1 MKDIFISCSK
11 EDKKFSKKLVSKLE
25 SAGYSCYVLPR
36 DAGSGNAEKL
46 INKSR
51 ILILILSGSAENS
64 KEISEQLKTAAEK
77 RLHIIPFKAGKVR
90 ETLGMKY
97 MLSELEWVDAYGDG
111 FDEAYEVLLEIL
123 EEITEGKKIKPVKK
137 SSPATESFEIKK
149 THLYGVIAFL
159 FAGLI
164 YFAFLKDDAGLPDKN
179 NFGQNNQTVITKNN
193 NVIPDIVNK
202 ELKPEEQKITGSWKM
217 TGYED
222 SRQMSPEER
231 RQTEQS
237 IEQMK
242 DRVLLTF
249 NADRSFSR
257 AGFTPDVQNGYWE
270 YDTEKKKI
278 YLIPE
283 GTNKKEEINII
294 NLTDREMTFVVT
306 ESVEISPGNTEI
318 VTTKL
323 SFQKQ

>member
-11 EDKKFSKKLVSKLE
+11 EDKNFSKKLVSKLE
-25 SAGYSCYVLPR
+25 SVGYLCYVLPR
-36 DAGSGNAEKL
+36 DAGSGDVEKL
-46 INKSR
+46 ISKSR
-51 ILILILSGSAENS
+51 IFILILSDSAENS
-64 KEISEQLKTAAEK
+64 KEVSEQLKTAVEK
-77 RLHIIPFKAGKVR
+77 GLHIIPFKAGKVR
-90 ETLGMKY
+90 ETLGIDY

-123 EEITEGKKIKPVKK
+123 EEITEGKKMKPVKK
-137 SSPATESFEIKK
+137 NNPENESFEIKK

-164 YFAFLKDDAGLPDKN
+164 YFIFIKDNTSLPNNN
-179 NFGQNNQTVITKNN
+179 NFEHNNQTITKNN

-202 ELKPEEQKITGSWKM
+202 KLKPEEKKITGSWKM

-242 DRVLLTF
+242 ARVLLTF